1 MDLSVDQKD
10 LKTSVLHRGQPFVD
24 DPVYAARLRRSD
36 LEIAVSMAMEREV
49 VVYYNPIIAVT
60 QVRNR
65 SHRRH
70 REIVL
75 GYERVR
81 LNWRRPESQQRGN
94 NHGR

>member
-1 MDLSVDQKD
+1 METVIDRKD
-10 LKTSVLHRGQPFVD
+10 VKTIVQHDGQRFVD
-24 DPVYAARLRRSD
+24 DPLYAARRIVPELD
-36 LEIAVSMAMEREV
+36 IAIAMAMEREV
-49 VVYYNPIIAVT
+49 VVYYDPIIAVT

-65 SHRRH
+65 VHRLP

-81 LNWRRPESQQRGN
+81 LNWRRPENQYPRG